1 MKTVRRILAVA
12 LLVVT
17 VLVVGYLVYTE
28 TVRRILAVALL
39 VVTVL
44 VVGYLVYT
52 GSRTASVEE
61 STAILEVVYEQVQNI

>member
-1 MKTVRRILAVA
+1 MK
-12 LLVVT
+12 
-17 VLVVGYLVYTE
+17 

-61 STAILEVVYEQVQNI
+61 STGIMEVGYEQAQKI

>member
-1 MKTVRRILAVA
+1 MK
-12 LLVVT
+12 
-17 VLVVGYLVYTE
+17 

-52 GSRTASVEE
+52 GSRTTSVEE
-61 STAILEVVYEQVQNI
+61 STAILEVVYEQAQNM